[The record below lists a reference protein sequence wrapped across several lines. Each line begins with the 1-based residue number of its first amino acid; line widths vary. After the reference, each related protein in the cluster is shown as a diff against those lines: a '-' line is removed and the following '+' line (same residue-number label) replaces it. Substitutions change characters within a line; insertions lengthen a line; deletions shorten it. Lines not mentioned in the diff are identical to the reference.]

1 MPTKGFWT
9 LLSTE
14 CNREVSSL
22 TLKKIFFFF
31 CFVWKIMIPLD
42 PVASVD
48 KGRTLA
54 SLVAQMIKNL
64 PAMQKTWVKSLGQ
77 KSPSRREW

>member
-1 MPTKGFWT
+1 
-9 LLSTE
+9 
-14 CNREVSSL
+14 
-22 TLKKIFFFF
+22 
-31 CFVWKIMIPLD
+31 MIPLD